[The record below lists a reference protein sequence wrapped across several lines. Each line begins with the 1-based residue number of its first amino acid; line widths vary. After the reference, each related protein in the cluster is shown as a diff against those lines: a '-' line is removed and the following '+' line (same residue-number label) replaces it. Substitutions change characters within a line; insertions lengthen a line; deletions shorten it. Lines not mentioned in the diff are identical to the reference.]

1 MELIASTVNSL
12 ISKIAIFAALAVL
25 MSTTLAQTAAI
36 QRTVEADGH
45 PMALWEKSVAQ
56 PRGHIL
62 LHHGRT
68 WSSILD
74 FDLQVS
80 GVDLSLMDGF
90 NNMGYSVWAL
100 DARGYG
106 ETPEIAVGDMPGGDH
121 AALLETPRAKSI
133 KSTTDFME

>member
-1 MELIASTVNSL
+1 MELIASTVKSL

-36 QRTVEADGH
+36 QHTVEADGH
-45 PMALWEKSVAQ
+45 PMALGEKSVAQ
-56 PRGHIL
+56 PKGHIF

-74 FDLQVS
+74 IDLQVS

-90 NNMGYSVWAL
+90 NDMGTASGHSMLWAVVRL
-100 DARGYG
+100 QRQQWVICPVA
-106 ETPEIAVGDMPGGDH
+106 TMP
-121 AALLETPRAKSI
+121 RS
-133 KSTTDFME
+133 

>member
-1 MELIASTVNSL
+1 MELIASTVKSL

-36 QRTVEADGH
+36 QHTVEADGH
-45 PMALWEKSVAQ
+45 PMALGEKSVAQ
-56 PRGHIL
+56 PKGHIF

-90 NNMGYSVWAL
+90 NDMGYSVWAL
-100 DARGYG
+100 DVRGYG

-121 AALLETPRAKSI
+121 AALLETPRAKLI
-133 KSTTDFME
+133 KSITDFME